1 MTLFFVDTAHDPSE
15 YVRAA
20 WRKIADGGVWINMGP
35 LLWHNHDM
43 PGEVSIEL
51 TWQELRSLI
60 VACVTP
66 THPAPP
72 PPAGAALCLSAR
84 SGADA
89 ATMSSHQKKI

>member
-20 WRKIADGGVWINMGP
+20 WRMIADGGVWINMGP
-35 LLWHNHDM
+35 LLWHFHDM

-66 THPAPP
+66 TYPQPGPPHAPRPSPRLSAPPAPP
-72 PPAGAALCLSAR
+72 LQVRLCV
-84 SGADA
+84 
-89 ATMSSHQKKI
+89 